1 VRQDDGACQPTFPH
15 ERSARSPDRP
25 VAAARVQR
33 KVRAMTVRFFY
44 STKVSMGRN
53 GRRNVYVEVENAR
66 GSGVPF
72 TWQSEAL
79 NDQSARDDL
88 EEALAQARRLLD
100 QIGIPYTLEPI
111 DKKGEP

>member
-1 VRQDDGACQPTFPH
+1 
-15 ERSARSPDRP
+15 
-25 VAAARVQR
+25 
-33 KVRAMTVRFFY
+33 MTVRFFY
-44 STKVSMGRN
+44 STKVSAGRN

-79 NDQSARDDL
+79 NDQAAQDDL
-88 EEALAQARRLLD
+88 EAALAQARRLLD

-111 DKKGEP
+111 DKKGVP